1 MLSDS
6 ATMISQTSRMWSNM
20 PWSRC
25 WVKKSRT
32 NWPPLTDLEKRLTPV
47 RILRSTSALT
57 QLQFI
62 YVRYACPGRRIGEY
76 LDHH

>member
-1 MLSDS
+1 MLSDA
-6 ATMISQTSRMWSNM
+6 ATTISQTPRMSSNM

-47 RILRSTSALT
+47 RILRSTSALS
-57 QLQFI
+57 QLQFM
-62 YVRYACPGRRIGEY
+62 
-76 LDHH
+76 